1 MIQYSSISSIEYLFA
16 YVSELADGK
25 NTGPPLSLLYWS
37 RKTWFLDFWL
47 GVFLQHPA
55 IEYIEPQETGL
66 E

>member
-1 MIQYSSISSIEYLFA
+1 MIQSSSMFSIEYLFA

-25 NTGPPLSLLYWS
+25 NIGPSLSLLYWS
-37 RKTWFLDFWL
+37 RKTWFLDFCL